1 MMTIEDLMGLA
12 MGDVIEMLD
21 EFGWNYEWVMDQLY
35 VSDIE
40 NHWMAIE
47 FDGSYLA
54 IGWEAV

>member
-12 MGDVIEMLD
+12 MGDVIEMLE
-21 EFGWNYEWVMDQLY
+21 EFGWDYEWVMDQLY

-40 NHWMAIE
+40 NHLVAIE